1 MSAGHLTRLIRI
13 VAAVSGRPADQITAG
28 TSLTELGLD
37 SLDRVVL
44 AARVEQD
51 FAVVLPDDVLAGVF
65 RVGDL
70 VGVLAVGAEGQA

>member
-1 MSAGHLTRLIRI
+1 MSAGQLTRLIRT
-13 VAAVSGRPADQITAG
+13 VAAVSGQSADRITAG

-51 FAVVLPDDVLAGVF
+51 FAALLPDDVLAGVF

-70 VGVLAVGAEGQA
+70 ADVLAVKAESQA

>member
-1 MSAGHLTRLIRI
+1 MSAGQLTRLIQVI
-13 VAAVSGRPADQITAG
+13 AAVSGRPADQITAG

-44 AARVEQD
+44 ASRVEQD

-70 VGVLAVGAEGQA
+70 VGVLAVEAEGRA

>member
-1 MSAGHLTRLIRI
+1 MSAGQLTRLIQVI
-13 VAAVSGRPADQITAG
+13 AAVSGRPADQITAG

-51 FAVVLPDDVLAGVF
+51 FAVALPDDVLAGVF

-70 VGVLAVGAEGQA
+70 AGVLAVKAESQA